1 MTKRLFI
8 SIALVLIVGLS
19 YSQSSDDF
27 AKSIYGRNPKAGH
40 YAKINGFNMYYETYG
55 EGEPL
60 LIIHGNGSSINS
72 FTYQI
77 PYFAKHYKVIIADS
91 RAQGK
96 SIDTGN
102 ALSYEMMAEDLN
114 ALLDSLHIKSCN
126 IIGWSDGGINGLLLA
141 MKHPDKVKKL
151 AITGANLWPDAT
163 AVDSKVIDLVVKD
176 QDLLSKQSPTA
187 ETKHAM
193 KLMNLLINEPH
204 ISVDQLNTIKCPTL
218 VIGGD
223 HDVILPTHTMLI
235 AQSIPKSYL
244 WIIPNSGHSIPIFHK
259 DQFNKAVYDFFE
271 KPFRTIEGLDRFN

>member
-8 SIALVLIVGLS
+8 SIALVLLVGFS
-19 YSQSSDDF
+19 YSQSPDDF

-60 LIIHGNGSSINS
+60 LIIHGNGGSINS

-96 SIDTGN
+96 SIDTGDS
-102 ALSYEMMAEDLN
+102 LSYEMMAEDLN
-114 ALLDSLHIKSCN
+114 TLLDSLHIKSCN

-141 MKHPDKVKKL
+141 IKHPDKVKKL

-163 AVDSKVIDLVVKD
+163 AVDSKVKDFVVKD

-204 ISVDQLNTIKCPTL
+204 ISLEQLKKIQSPTL

-223 HDVILPTHTMLI
+223 HDVILPAHTMLI

-244 WIIPNSGHSIPIFHK
+244 WIVPNSGHSIPINYK
-259 DQFNKAVYDFFE
+259 DQFNKAIYDFFE
-271 KPFRTIEGLDRFN
+271 KPFRTIEGLDRLN